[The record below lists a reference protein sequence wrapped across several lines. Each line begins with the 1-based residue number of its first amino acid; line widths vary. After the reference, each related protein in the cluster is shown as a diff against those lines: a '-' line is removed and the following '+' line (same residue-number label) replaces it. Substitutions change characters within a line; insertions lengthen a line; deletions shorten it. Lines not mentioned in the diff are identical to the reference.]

1 MAADV
6 AWDGADPLLRA
17 RALGPLL
24 AAAAPRIEASGALP
38 DDVLDALHGAGLF
51 RMLLPK
57 RLGGLELAP
66 APYAAV
72 IETVAAADASTAWC
86 LGQASGCSF
95 AAAYLAPD
103 AARAV
108 FADPRAVL
116 AWGPGPGARAV
127 VVPGGFRLTGEWR
140 FASGCH
146 HAAWL
151 GGHAAIV
158 AEDGTKRGER
168 TLLFPRAAAEI
179 VPVWQVIGL
188 RGTGSDTFRVTDLF
202 VPAAFGLLRDRPE
215 ERQLD
220 APLYRFTTNSIYGS
234 SFAAVAL
241 GIARA
246 MLEGLV
252 ALAAGKVPRAMARTL
267 RDTPAVQREVGQAE
281 ARLRAARLL
290 LHDTLEGGWREARD
304 GGPMIPLDR
313 RIAIRM
319 AATHAIG
326 EATRVVDA
334 AYHAAGGDAV
344 FAAGAFER
352 RFRDIHALAQQVQAR
367 ESHFEAVGRHLM
379 GLPPDS
385 PWL

>member
-1 MAADV
+1 
-6 AWDGADPLLRA
+6 
-17 RALGPLL
+17 
-24 AAAAPRIEASGALP
+24 
-38 DDVLDALHGAGLF
+38 
-51 RMLLPK
+51 
-57 RLGGLELAP
+57 
-66 APYAAV
+66 
-72 IETVAAADASTAWC
+72 VAAADASTAWC

-103 AARAV
+103 TARAV

-116 AWGPGPGARAV
+116 AWGPGPGASAV

-168 TLLFPRAAAEI
+168 TLLFPRAAAQI

>member
-1 MAADV
+1 MAADA
-6 AWDGADPLLRA
+6 AWDGGAPLAAAAALAPLLT
-17 RALGPLL
+17 
-24 AAAAPRIEASGALP
+24 AAAPRIEASGALP
-38 DDVLDALHGAGLF
+38 DGVLDALHGAGLF
-51 RMLLPK
+51 RMLLP
-57 RLGGLELAP
+57 RGMGGLELAP
-66 APYAAV
+66 ARYAAV
-72 IETVAAADASTAWC
+72 IETVAMAEASTAWC
-86 LGQASGCSF
+86 LGQASGCTF

-103 AARAV
+103 ARRTV
-108 FADPRAVL
+108 FADPRAVV

-127 VVPGGFRLTGEWR
+127 AVPGGFRVTGAWR

-146 HAAWL
+146 HATWL

-158 AEDGTKRGER
+158 AEDGTPCGER
-168 TLLFPRAAAEI
+168 TLLFPRSAAEI

-188 RGTGSDTFRVTDLF
+188 RGTGSDTFRATDLF
-202 VPAAFGLLRDRPE
+202 VPAAFGLLRDVPE

-220 APLYRFTTNSIYGS
+220 APLYRFTTNAIYGA
-234 SFAAVAL
+234 SFASVAL

-246 MLEGLV
+246 MLAALV

-267 RDTPAVQREVGQAE
+267 RDTPSVQREVGQAE

-290 LHDTLEGGWREARD
+290 LHDTLEGGWREACE

-326 EATRVVDA
+326 EATQVADA

-344 FAAGAFER
+344 FAANAFER